1 MELNTLVPN
10 PFEFFKYLE
19 PFTSYRKD
27 EIAWSLV
34 NYFCVINCLNMDISS
49 SKKYFPIELNTPS
62 QNPLDFFLYLEP
74 FKINRKA
81 DLPGHWLISFVL
93 LLV

>member
-34 NYFCVINCLNMDISS
+34 NYFCAINCLNMDISS
-49 SKKYFPIELNTPS
+49 SKKNSPIEMNT
-62 QNPLDFFLYLEP
+62 
-74 FKINRKA
+74 
-81 DLPGHWLISFVL
+81 
-93 LLV
+93 

>member
-34 NYFCVINCLNMDISS
+34 NYFCAINCLNMDISS
-49 SKKYFPIELNTPS
+49 SKKIIF
-62 QNPLDFFLYLEP
+62 Q
-74 FKINRKA
+74 
-81 DLPGHWLISFVL
+81 
-93 LLV
+93 